1 MQKYWWPS
9 YVEHLLREL
18 QRQQNTS
25 QFCDTL
31 LQTEGK
37 RQLQHLHAIGLNWK
51 VIFVC
56 VICKGISV
64 PTHSCVLA
72 ALSPQLSE
80 RLSGSQPSQLGQK
93 RKVRLDTMTAHTLLK
108 LVGLLYSGEMEVQ
121 GSFEKDEVL
130 FAARQFGITD
140 LVEGRKD
147 VRGKEGEPQENSC
160 RNIQGGHFE
169 NGEMATDCPI
179 SKAPSVSVG
188 TQTVVAE
195 EKIVDMPLSR
205 SGWSHPPLTVPS
217 SPSGAPRDGGRNGV
231 RTAGS
236 LNDDLES
243 QIAQEDIS
251 FQQFSEPEED
261 PTSLMN
267 GPSKAETA
275 EKTGM
280 ELNDREEP
288 LQEETRATMKQMLG
302 TTKIS
307 FKVYL
312 LMHT

>member
-1 MQKYWWPS
+1 M
-9 YVEHLLREL
+9 
-18 QRQQNTS
+18 
-25 QFCDTL
+25 
-31 LQTEGK
+31 
-37 RQLQHLHAIGLNWK
+37 
-51 VIFVC
+51 
-56 VICKGISV
+56 ICKGISV

-80 RLSGSQPSQLGQK
+80 RLAGSQPSQLGQK

-108 LVGLLYSGEMEVQ
+108 LVGLLYSGEVDVK
-121 GSFEKDEVL
+121 GSLEKDEVL
-130 FAARQFGITD
+130 HAARQFGITD

-147 VRGKEGEPQENSC
+147 VWGKEGEPQENSC
-160 RNIQGGHFE
+160 RNIQDGHFE
-169 NGEMATDCPI
+169 NGETATGCPI

-195 EKIVDMPLSR
+195 EKVVGTPLSP
-205 SGWSHPPLTVPS
+205 SGQSHPLLTVPS

-231 RTAGS
+231 RSTGS
-236 LNDDLES
+236 LNGDLES

-251 FQQFSEPEED
+251 CQQFGEPEED
-261 PTSLMN
+261 LTSLMN
-267 GPSKAETA
+267 GPSQAETA
-275 EKTGM
+275 GM

-288 LQEETRATMKQMLG
+288 LQEENRATMKQMLG

-312 LMHT
+312 LTHT

>member
-18 QRQQNTS
+18 QRQQNAS

-37 RQLQHLHAIGLNWK
+37 RQLHLRVLGVNWK

-93 RKVRLDTMTAHTLLK
+93 IKVRLDTMTAHTLLK
-108 LVGLLYSGEMEVQ
+108 LVGLLYSGEMEVK
-121 GSFEKDEVL
+121 GSLEKDEVL
-130 FAARQFGITD
+130 YAARQFGITD

-147 VRGKEGEPQENSC
+147 VWGKKGEPQESSC
-160 RNIQGGHFE
+160 RNIQNRHFE
-169 NGEMATDCPI
+169 NGEMATDWPI

-195 EKIVDMPLSR
+195 EKMADTPLSHP
-205 SGWSHPPLTVPS
+205 GESHPPLTVPS

-231 RTAGS
+231 RSTGS

-243 QIAQEDIS
+243 QIARDDIS
-251 FQQFSEPEED
+251 CQQFGEPEED
-261 PTSLMN
+261 LMSLMN
-267 GPSKAETA
+267 GPSRAEMA
-275 EKTGM
+275 EETGV

-288 LQEETRATMKQMLG
+288 LQEKNRATMKQMLG
-302 TTKIS
+302 TAKIS

-312 LMHT
+312 MMHA